1 MPTSDTAPDSPAS
14 SEACADSSEDP
25 PGDPADLLEILDAA
39 PPEAEGAIELDL
51 AGELGAVHDR
61 LTDLRADVQR
71 MAVASARSERT
82 VAELR
87 AALDALL
94 QILRVR
100 ETLSSGHIEMIDKL
114 RRHVRIAAEPQLT
127 LNGVAD
133 KYAVE
138 LAEIDC
144 DARMH
149 LCHGRCCSYKIPL
162 SEQDLVEGKVAWR
175 IHEPYYLAQ
184 RESGGCLYQ
193 SEETGACGNYQYR
206 PAPCRTYDCTHDP
219 RVWID
224 FEQRIPAP
232 MPDGLVTI
240 RRRNAGAKPSAPGA
254 S

>member
-1 MPTSDTAPDSPAS
+1 MPASDAPGSHASDALAAGPS
-14 SEACADSSEDP
+14 SEAFDE
-25 PGDPADLLEILDAA
+25 PGEQLEIFDEVSPAA
-39 PPEAEGAIELDL
+39 EVGLDL
-51 AGELGAVHDR
+51 ASEMGAVHDR

-71 MAVASARSERT
+71 LAAANARSERT

-87 AALDALL
+87 AALDTLL

-100 ETLSSGHIEMIDKL
+100 ETLSSAHVEMIDKL
-114 RRHVRIAAEPQLT
+114 RRHVRLAADPQLT
-127 LNGVAD
+127 LNGVPD
-133 KYAVE
+133 KYVVE
-138 LAEIDC
+138 LAQIDC

-184 RESGGCLYQ
+184 RDSGGCLYQ
-193 SEETGACGNYQYR
+193 SEETGACGNYEYR

-240 RRRNAGAKPSAPGA
+240 RRRDAAGAKPPA

>member
-1 MPTSDTAPDSPAS
+1 MPAS
-14 SEACADSSEDP
+14 DISSSGSADPD
-25 PGDPADLLEILDAA
+25 DLLEIVEEASPDADDADDADGALDVT
-39 PPEAEGAIELDL
+39 
-51 AGELGAVHDR
+51 GELGAVHER

-71 MAVASARSERT
+71 LAAANARSERT

-87 AALDALL
+87 ASLDTLL

-100 ETLSSGHIEMIDKL
+100 ETLSSGHLEMIDKT
-114 RRHVRIAAEPQLT
+114 RRHVRLTAEPPLT
-127 LNGVAD
+127 LNGVPD
-133 KYAVE
+133 KYSVE
-138 LAEIDC
+138 LAQIDC

-162 SEQDLVEGKVAWR
+162 SEQDLIEGKVAWR

-184 RESGGCLYQ
+184 RDAGGCVYQ

-240 RRRNAGAKPSAPGA
+240 RRRDAAKPSRG
-254 S
+254 SS